1 MREITILSE
10 DRVGLLADIS
20 VLLANNRINLKYI
33 SAHAIAD
40 KAAIHLVTSSD
51 KRAVRVLENAGFNV
65 LGSDTL
71 VVKLRDRIG
80 ELAGVARKLAD
91 NNVNIEHAQWLT
103 REGGKGG
110 KTGKVLISLKVD
122 KPKKA
127 AKLLRKYL

>member
-1 MREITILSE
+1 MREITVLGE

-20 VLLANNRINLKYI
+20 LLFAKKGINITYI

-51 KRAVRVLENAGFNV
+51 KRAVSALNDAGFNV

-71 VVKLRDRIG
+71 VIKLHDRIG
-80 ELAGVARKLAD
+80 ELADVSRRLAD
-91 NNVNIEHAQWLT
+91 NHVNIEHAQWLT
-103 REGGKGG
+103 REGGTGRG
-110 KTGKVLISLKVD
+110 GKVLISLKVD

-127 AKLLRKYL
+127 ARILRKYL